1 MLGSIYGVY
10 TSRSPHEPDGV
21 STQAPQA
28 PTRVLK
34 PTRTMKTIIVSPAS
48 LFLFVKVNC
57 RHSHSSCSG
66 LTGSSGGT
74 GGPLCHV
81 SSINFFVCS
90 DERLFGE
97 GVVLVTT

>member
-34 PTRTMKTIIVSPAS
+34 PTRNNQRLGRVPSIFVFIWESELPALAQLQRPDWLLRRHRRATVSCIVY
-48 LFLFVKVNC
+48 
-57 RHSHSSCSG
+57 
-66 LTGSSGGT
+66 
-74 GGPLCHV
+74 
-81 SSINFFVCS
+81 
-90 DERLFGE
+90 
-97 GVVLVTT
+97 